1 MKQVIAFFTKLIN
14 WLAVRLHIAKPA
26 VAPATMKA
34 KASKTVY
41 KDSATKKV
49 VDLKKSRAKRTP
61 AKPKK

>member
-26 VAPATMKA
+26 VAPVSMKA

-41 KDSATKKV
+41 KDSKTKKV
-49 VDLKKSRAKRTP
+49 VDFKKSRATRTTK
-61 AKPKK
+61 KPKK